1 MPSRSGSSALA
12 IVLGAVVVVIA
23 AVVAGGIWDPKGF
36 VATCLVGSIV
46 GGLVLT
52 RSE

>member
-1 MPSRSGSSALA
+1 MQCRSGPSAIA

-23 AVVAGGIWDPKGF
+23 AVAVGGIWDPKGF

-46 GGLVLT
+46 VGLLLT
-52 RSE
+52 RDE